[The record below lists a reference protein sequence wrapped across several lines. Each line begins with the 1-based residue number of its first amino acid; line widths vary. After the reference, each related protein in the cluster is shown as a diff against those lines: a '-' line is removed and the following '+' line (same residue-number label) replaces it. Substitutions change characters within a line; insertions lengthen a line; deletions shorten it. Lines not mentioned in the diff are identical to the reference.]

1 MLCTMPATWS
11 ARSAPFT
18 ARSEPT
24 AFRLDCQGASA
35 ATTVETVCGGLANAP
50 IAFLIIISL
59 KVWNP

>member
-11 ARSAPFT
+11 ARSAPLT

-24 AFRLDCQGASA
+24 ALRLDCQGAFA
-35 ATTVETVCGGLANAP
+35 ATAVETVCGGLANAP
-50 IAFLIIISL
+50 MARLIMISL